1 MRVFITARLS
11 TLRMTCQG
19 VVLLILLLTGLP
31 AVGWSAD
38 YQGCRRC
45 HQAELD
51 QAEIRLNQHLPF
63 MQKKCAACHATEASA
78 SGLQTG
84 TVSLSASKTRRAVPK
99 VTWLAESSQ
108 TGSEHSFVLPGAKLG
123 DKLVV
128 DLRGERERFPRQEI
142 SLPLLR
148 DVEEFKETAAA
159 PEISAIKVL
168 EVKRGVFLSVL
179 IGWKTA
185 ALTDAQVH
193 YGVQDLSQR
202 SDRSKRYG
210 RSHQVRLY
218 NLRPDERYQFQV
230 VSTDLFGRSQSSKV
244 RDFTT
249 EKPFE
254 MKKTAAA
261 SGATI
266 ALQSNIQRLGN
277 AYLVQLKTDKPTA
290 VFVGS
295 IGKFRI
301 QKDGPKQPATVAATA
316 HDGLSAGVDL
326 GIAACLN
333 CHRHQEQTTHP
344 VNVPPKPGMTI
355 PPEYPTLPD
364 GRITCASCHL
374 THSSDYKY
382 LSIRRGKR
390 ELCVGCHKD
399 ML

>member
-11 TLRMTCQG
+11 TIRVTCQG
-19 VVLLILLLTGLP
+19 VVFLVLLLTGLP
-31 AVGWSAD
+31 TVGLSAD
-38 YQGCRRC
+38 FQGCRRC

-84 TVSLSASKTRRAVPK
+84 TVSMPARKTRTAAPK

-108 TGSEHSFVLPGAKLG
+108 MGSEHSFVLPGDKLG

-148 DVEEFKETAAA
+148 DVEEVEKTAAE
-159 PEISAIKVL
+159 PKISAIKVL

-179 IGWKTA
+179 IGWRTD

-210 RSHQVRLY
+210 HSHQVRLY
-218 NLRPDERYQFQV
+218 NLKPDVQYRFQV
-230 VSTDLFGRSQSSKV
+230 VGTDLFGRSQRSEIL
-244 RDFTT
+244 DFST

-254 MKKTAAA
+254 MKHAAVA
-261 SGATI
+261 SRA
-266 ALQSNIQRLGN
+266 AVAMQSSIQRLGN

-301 QKDGPKQPATVAATA
+301 QKDDPKQPATVAATA
-316 HDGLSAGVDL
+316 HDGLSTGIDL

-333 CHRHQEQTTHP
+333 CHRQHAQTTHP
-344 VNVPPKPGMTI
+344 VNVLPKPGMTI

-374 THSSDYKY
+374 THSSDYEY
-382 LSIRRGKR
+382 LAIRRGKR

>member
-1 MRVFITARLS
+1 MRVFITARLL
-11 TLRMTCQG
+11 TIRMTCQG
-19 VVLLILLLTGLP
+19 VVLLALLLTALP
-31 AVGWSAD
+31 AVGWTAD
-38 YQGCRRC
+38 FQGCRSC

-78 SGLQTG
+78 SGLQSG
-84 TVSLSASKTRRAVPK
+84 TVSTSAGKARPAVAK

-108 TGSEHSFVLPGAKLG
+108 LGSEHSFVLSADKLG
-123 DKLVV
+123 DKLVI

-148 DVEEFKETAAA
+148 DVEEVEKTTAA
-159 PEISAIKVL
+159 PEISKIKVL

-179 IGWKTA
+179 IGWQTA
-185 ALTDAQVH
+185 ALTDAQVR
-193 YGVQDLSQR
+193 YGGQDLSQS
-202 SDRSKRYG
+202 SDRSKRFG

-218 NLRPDERYQFQV
+218 NLKPDQRYQFQV
-230 VSTDLFGRSQSSKV
+230 VSTDLFGRSQESGIL
-244 RDFTT
+244 DFST
-249 EKPFE
+249 EKPFSI
-254 MKKTAAA
+254 KNPAIAT
-261 SGATI
+261 GATF
-266 ALQSNIQRLGN
+266 ALQSSIQRLGN
-277 AYLVQLKTDKPTA
+277 DYLVQLQTNKPTA

-301 QKDGPKQPATVAATA
+301 QKDEPKQPVTVAATA
-316 HDGLSAGVDL
+316 HAGLSTGVEL

-333 CHRHQEQTTHP
+333 CHRQQAQTTHP
-344 VNVPPKPGMTI
+344 VNVLPKPGMTI
-355 PPEYPTLPD
+355 PPEYPTLPN

-374 THSSDYKY
+374 THSSDYEY
-382 LSIRRGKR
+382 LAIRRGKR